1 MGVHVIKI
9 RFGVEM
15 DVCSREIMVSSID
28 QNRETLSPPS
38 LITKYPSRQW
48 WHIPLILAL
57 GRQKQVDF

>member
-1 MGVHVIKI
+1 MLGKAMLNRKKKVLPVN
-9 RFGVEM
+9 
-15 DVCSREIMVSSID
+15 